1 MLDLVENPEDRFSHN
16 EAHLVTES
24 VLMGSILFRFPEHA
38 LCSNDNG
45 GCSDF
50 CLPNEAGGRT
60 CACEEYTELLVDEK
74 TCESRKYCR
83 FRNLR
88 KNLIFANI
96 CEFVA
101 SRIQSKKHDT
111 FISCLVEK

>member
-1 MLDLVENPEDRFSHN
+1 MSDLVENPEDRFSHN

-24 VLMGSILFRFPEHA
+24 VLMGSILFCFPEHA
-38 LCSNDNG
+38 LCSNANG

-74 TCESRKYCR
+74 TCESRKYSQACVHI
-83 FRNLR
+83 
-88 KNLIFANI
+88 KQDIFLAFQTGGSLFLH
-96 CEFVA
+96 E
-101 SRIQSKKHDT
+101 SS
-111 FISCLVEK
+111 VESS